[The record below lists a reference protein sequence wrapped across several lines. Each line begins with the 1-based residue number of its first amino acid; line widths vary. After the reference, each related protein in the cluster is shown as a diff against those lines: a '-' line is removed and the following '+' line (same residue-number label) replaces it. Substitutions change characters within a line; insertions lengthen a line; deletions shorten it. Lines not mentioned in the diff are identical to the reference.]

1 MALETQRPDV
11 ALQEGGTVVAN
22 QGTAGVQDWLV
33 TDTALQALITASIGD
48 PTDAEA
54 AGNGTVIALLK
65 RLRTL
70 LAGGLPSALV
80 GGRLDVNVGA
90 LPALP
95 AGTNNIGDVDVLTL
109 PALPA
114 GTNNIGD
121 VDIVTLPALK
131 NGVINVG
138 GTELTIN
145 WIKINATSSGDNTIV
160 AAVTSKKIR
169 VIGIAFV
176 CSNTVDISFKSGSTT
191 KIDAM
196 SFAKY
201 GGMADNGGVAGYWL
215 ETASGEAFIMNLSG
229 AVNVRGRVY
238 YVEVP

>member
-1 MALETQRPDV
+1 
-11 ALQEGGTVVAN
+11 
-22 QGTAGVQDWLV
+22 
-33 TDTALQALITASIGD
+33 LITASIGD

-90 LPALP
+90 TVSIPAGTNNIGDVDVLSLPALP